1 MRNLK
6 IALLAVGSII
16 SILSLRDNG
25 IVTTAPDTK
34 PLVAEAYHSPQ
45 DTRLPPLTTGAGPLV
60 VPLPSVR
67 IQPQVLTGS
76 PSVDFLEYDSLA
88 QNMDAGTNEPVNLAN
103 ANTTSPAPIEK
114 STNSDLPS
122 ASPPTA
128 IIYGLASVGLP
139 SSTNDNNAGGGEDGG
154 ETSVSGSS
162 ISSNNSSSAGGIG
175 PSSQPNTNNV
185 SITSLT
191 PNSGIPGTNIII
203 QGAGFDSATSNNIV
217 KFGSISA
224 ASVSYISKNQL
235 RAAMPQ
241 GLSSG
246 FTNLSVSVRGAA
258 SNSLLFDILKDV
270 SGNVFIDDTQNIL
283 PAGMTLSDSSI
294 IRSGDLNN
302 DSDLDLLVVD
312 KSAGI
317 VYLLINNGHCALSN
331 ETSSRLPA
339 IINPPFITDAIFGDI
354 NHDNYSDIILA
365 YSSGQS
371 VRLLL
376 NDGRGNFNDVT
387 LTNLPNVSGSA
398 VSMDLGDSN
407 GDGMPDII
415 IANSNVR
422 DTLLVNG
429 GAGIFTID
437 TNFNLPEA
445 IDGSSDIRF
454 CDINGDGNLDI
465 ITTNNEVVGTSSLRN
480 RVYINDGQG
489 QFTDATE
496 SILPDDSEY
505 SEVLDCGDIN
515 NDGNIDVIVANYN
528 QNAVLINNGNGTFT
542 DQTSQRIPTNGFA
555 SKDTKL
561 GDINGDGYL
570 DIVILGEDK
579 TSLLLNDGQGSF
591 SEDSIKLPDYK
602 STPALLGGK
611 NAQVADMNGDGC
623 LDIIV
628 GGGVFRILMNTADN
642 KPPVLDHIGN
652 KTIESGES
660 LTFNVTAQDP
670 NGDALMFLAGNLP
683 NGATFLSKIFR
694 WTPVSSDIGQ
704 HANIRF
710 IAKEDTQFALE
721 SSEDITI
728 LVTGSDSPDTPD
740 VPDTPTNANNP
751 PTIDLYSPL
760 EAIFD
765 LTVGNSQTF
774 SITASDQD
782 AGDPLTYNWSVNGS
796 PAGANSN
803 SYGYSA
809 NQAGQFTVKVTVSD
823 GKVTT
828 LPEHI
833 WTVNVNPYDI
843 QQILND
849 IINHA
854 FNYFWRETDN
864 PATGFVRDRL
874 LVNGDPTT
882 DSNYEKASMAATG
895 FGLSAMCVAAKKY
908 GDGSDPDWQVS
919 PEDLAA
925 RVELI
930 LDTLL
935 RIQSNQSPDGDA
947 TWGKSGFFYHFVNVN
962 TAESWPNVEV
972 SSIDTAIL
980 VAGAL
985 AAGEYFKDV
994 NPNVSS
1000 KANQLYA
1007 NVDWNSF
1014 VDYTSNDHYGQF
1026 YKQWMPGG
1034 QGHNNG
1040 HWDYNDESMLIYL
1053 LAIGSPV
1060 PEHAV
1065 NPDLYYSMRREL
1077 GSYGADGKAIVRTW
1091 FGSLFAYQYTNAFF
1105 DLRNMHDARNVD
1117 WWQNAVHATIANRQ
1131 FCIDQDNAGDY
1142 GYNQNVWGLSSSYSI
1157 GATYVGE
1164 SGAPPTGNPN
1174 GPTHDGTVNP
1184 SVVASAISMLT
1195 SEVGETLASMKSDPN
1210 LWRQDTYGFVD
1221 SFKNSAPRIY
1231 SDYFVGLDLGVSLV
1245 MLANHTDSG
1254 LIWNNFMN
1262 TQTRYGT
1269 MRDLLTHLNF
1279 HPNSDSKLYI
1289 DVDDITPKSQFAYGS
1304 IDSANTTS
1312 QVSFNLTSV
1321 VPNSKYI
1328 LAIHTFMNNFAG
1340 DYQVIL
1346 NVNAN
1351 GNDEGNQTIFHVT
1364 DKSDDIKYIEVDSSH
1379 LQPGENVITLTWQ
1392 SGASWVAWKNLEISS
1407 PITNNEWTITRSLS
1421 ATEYRLDDTYYTG
1434 HADKYGAIA
1443 YKTFEQALNSAADP
1457 YTDILFCID
1466 NLDHDRKLTLTPHDS
1481 NGAVYINITVN
1492 GRLSSENTLINGQQ
1506 QQVII
1511 PANLLKAGWNRVRLT
1526 MTNHGGE
1533 WIIWDNLKLELGDLA
1548 TIEAPQGF
1556 VAVSFGKNTSKL
1568 RWNSAPFAAK
1578 YNLYRSTTKGG
1589 PYTIVDE
1596 VNPPAASYTDTGLL
1610 DNTVYYYIVRAVKA
1624 DNAESQDSQEAAV
1637 TTGSY
1642 QLDYGD
1648 GHSPNVFGQGTFD
1661 NAGSSLGDNAFAQIA
1676 RYNGLPGKVRIF
1688 NLASSQK
1695 NTIGLNNANIND
1707 ATIFSFRVKGE
1718 IGGEKFQIKLKD
1730 NTDAQASVSLEI
1742 SQGGIWQEMHFN
1754 MADTFAGID
1763 LTNMQSME
1771 VVSQTTLGQITFY
1784 FDEVEFATVG
1794 LAGDKLDVKI
1804 RNGADDGLAT
1814 GVDFGATTAE
1824 NGAVLSNQYIEIN
1837 YVSSGSW
1844 GIQIFTDNR
1853 AQDARPRFIGTG
1865 DLANGLVG
1873 MTDSGYRV
1881 PVLWQVWQEKKGY
1894 YNGAETP
1901 EFDTTDN
1908 DGDRAEFAFIVDKDD
1923 SDWSVPF
1930 AQNYRTLIDH
1940 NGLLGAPVPLA
1951 APPPG
1956 YWPRLGNT
1964 GRPIYVYLAADFT
1977 GVPAQQYTTNKL
1989 IIDIY
1994 HE

>member
-6 IALLAVGSII
+6 IALLAVGTII
-16 SILSLRDNG
+16 SLLSLRDDG
-25 IVTTAPDTK
+25 MVTTSPDTK

-45 DTRLPPLTTGAGPLV
+45 DTRLPPLTTEHLV

-67 IQPQVLTGS
+67 IQPQVLIGS
-76 PSVDFLEYDSLA
+76 PSVDSTEYDSLG
-88 QNMDAGTNEPVNLAN
+88 QNRDAGTNEPVNLAN
-103 ANTTSPAPIEK
+103 ANTASPAPIGK
-114 STNSDLPS
+114 PATNSDLP
-122 ASPPTA
+122 AATPPTT
-128 IIYGLASVGLP
+128 IIYGMASIESP
-139 SSTNDNNAGGGEDGG
+139 SSTNDNNASGVGSGI
-154 ETSVSGSS
+154 SGSG
-162 ISSNNSSSAGGIG
+162 ISSNNSSGAGGAS
-175 PSSQPNTNNV
+175 PSLQSNTNNV
-185 SITSLT
+185 LITNLA

-203 QGAGFDSATSNNIV
+203 QGAGFDSAAPNNIV

-224 ASVSYISKNQL
+224 ASVSYVSKNQL
-235 RAAMPQ
+235 RATIPQ

-246 FTNLSVSVRGAA
+246 FTNLSVSVNGAA
-258 SNSLLFDILKDV
+258 SNSFLFDILKDI

-283 PAGMTLSDSSI
+283 PAGIALTDSSI
-294 IRSGDLNN
+294 IRLGDVDN
-302 DSDLDLLVVD
+302 DSDLDLFVVD
-312 KSAGI
+312 TSDGSAHLF
-317 VYLLINNGHCALSN
+317 VNNGQGN
-331 ETSSRLPA
+331 FTDETSSRLPA
-339 IINPPFITDAIFGDI
+339 IVNPSFINDAVFGDL
-354 NHDNYSDIILA
+354 NKDGYVDIILA

-387 LTNLPNVSGSA
+387 LTNLPNVSGNA

-415 IANSNVR
+415 IANNNVR
-422 DTLLVNG
+422 DILLVNG
-429 GAGIFTID
+429 GAGLFTID
-437 TNFNLPEA
+437 TNFNLPA
-445 IDGSSDIRF
+445 IIDGSSDIRF
-454 CDINGDGNLDI
+454 CDVNGDGNLDI
-465 ITTNNEVVGTSSLRN
+465 ITTNNEVVGASSLRN

-496 SILPDDSEY
+496 SILPDDNEY
-505 SEVLDCGDIN
+505 SEVLDCGDID
-515 NDGNIDVIVANYN
+515 NDGNIDVIAANYN
-528 QNAVLINNGNGTFT
+528 QNAALINSGNGTFT
-542 DQTSQRIPTNGFA
+542 DQTSQRIPTNDFA

-579 TSLLLNDGQGSF
+579 MSLLLNDGQGSF

-611 NAQVADMNGDGC
+611 NVQVADINGDGC

-628 GGGVFRILMNTADN
+628 GGGVFRILMNTAAN

-694 WTPVSSDIGQ
+694 WTPASSDIGQ

-721 SSEDITI
+721 GSEDITI
-728 LVTGSDSPDTPD
+728 LVTGSDSPIIDPPDNFDTQ
-740 VPDTPTNANNP
+740 TNTNNSP
-751 PTIDLYSPL
+751 IIDSYSPL

-765 LTVGNSQTF
+765 LTVGNSQAF

-782 AGDPLTYNWSVNGS
+782 TGDTLTYNWSVNGS

-809 NQAGQFTVKVTVSD
+809 SQAGQFTVKVTVSD

-828 LPEHI
+828 PPEHI

-849 IINHA
+849 IINRA

-874 LVNGDPTT
+874 LVNGDPAA

-935 RIQSNQSPDGDA
+935 RIQSNQSPGGDA
-947 TWGKSGFFYHFVNVN
+947 TWGKSGFFYHFVNIN
-962 TAESWPNVEV
+962 TGENWPNVEV

-980 VAGAL
+980 IAGAL
-985 AAGEYFKDV
+985 TAGEYFKDV

-1026 YKQWMPGG
+1026 YKQWMPGA

-1040 HWDYNDESMLIYL
+1040 HWDYNDESTLLYL

-1060 PEHAV
+1060 PEYAV

-1164 SGAPPTGNPN
+1164 YGAPPTGNPN

-1210 LWRQDTYGFVD
+1210 LWHQDSYGFVD
-1221 SFKNSAPRIY
+1221 SFKNSDPRIY

-1262 TQTRYGT
+1262 AQTRYGT
-1269 MRDLLTHLNF
+1269 MRDLLTQLNF
-1279 HPNSDSKLYI
+1279 HSNSDSKLYI

-1304 IDSANTTS
+1304 IDSANTAS
-1312 QVSFNLTSV
+1312 QVSFNLIDI

-1346 NVNAN
+1346 NVSAN
-1351 GNDEGNQTIFHVT
+1351 GNDEGNQAISHVT

-1392 SGASWVAWKNLEISS
+1392 SGASWIAWKNLEISS

-1457 YTDILFCID
+1457 YTDILFYID
-1466 NLDHDRKLTLTPHDS
+1466 DLDHDRKLTLTPHDS
-1481 NGAVYINITVN
+1481 NGVVYVNITVN
-1492 GRLSSENTLINGQQ
+1492 GQLSSENTLINGQQ

-1526 MTNHGGE
+1526 MTDQGGE
-1533 WIIWDNLKLELGDLA
+1533 WLIWDRLKLELGDLA

-1556 VAVSFGKNTSKL
+1556 VAASFGKNTSKL

-1578 YNLYRSTTKGG
+1578 YNLYRSMTKGG

-1610 DNTVYYYIVRAVKA
+1610 DNTVYYYVVRAVKA
-1624 DNAESQDSQEAAV
+1624 DGAESQDSQEAAV

-1661 NAGSSLGDNAFAQIA
+1661 NAGSSLGDNAFTQIA

-1688 NLASSQK
+1688 NVASSQK

-1718 IGGEKFQIKLKD
+1718 TGGEKFQIKLKD
-1730 NTDAQASVSLEI
+1730 NAGAEASVSLEI
-1742 SQGGIWQEMHFN
+1742 PSGAIWQEMHFN
-1754 MADTFAGID
+1754 MADTFSGID

-1794 LAGDKLDVKI
+1794 LTGDKLDVKI
-1804 RNGADDGLAT
+1804 RNGANDGLAT

-1824 NGAVLSNQYIEIN
+1824 NGPVLSNQYIEIG
-1837 YVSSGSW
+1837 YASSGSW
-1844 GIQIFTDNR
+1844 GIQIFTDNK
-1853 AQDARPRFIGTG
+1853 AEDARPRFTGIG
-1865 DLANGLVG
+1865 DRANGLVG

-1894 YNGAETP
+1894 YNGTETP
-1901 EFDTTDN
+1901 EFDTTID
-1908 DGDRAEFAFIVDKDD
+1908 DGDRAEFAFIMDKSD
-1923 SDWSVPF
+1923 SDWSVPY
-1930 AQNYRTLIDH
+1930 ARNYRTLMDH

-1951 APPPG
+1951 VPPPG

-1964 GRPIYVYLAADFT
+1964 GQPIYIYLAADFT